1 MTFNN
6 FRGENDMAHYG
17 NWPKKLERKLKEHW
31 LKAKGDR
38 DKFQELVLAD
48 DVLIKEKEWDACNRK
63 ARRMGFFKKAK
74 MSKRYVFSQLDK
86 EQLEELKKMLADN
99 NIGFK
104 EIIQKCSEFN
114 LTVTEQQLRNFARS
128 CDIKINK
135 EKPGRKP
142 LHASETAG
150 NRDASEI
157 QDLLDG
163 LQSGA
168 LTEQK
173 FLDALIDRREA
184 NQISCVLFLE
194 HLVGELKGYWEIILK
209 LLSEKRAIRASDLLP
224 LIEAKN
230 KRIRITDKIAKHK
243 QNIIKGVLTKFV
255 EWGVLYPFKT
265 GTYYSYVCN
274 LPGFHSP
281 EETFKLVPD
290 GVKRAVQHVFDSM
303 VQVGKKPKPLTL
315 DSLAKEFEGK
325 IGASLLSSLLDYY
338 IEKGVVECKKGNY
351 YLTQAGATYGLDEQ
365 SLKTFSAATLEN
377 QLFLEDERSTMI
389 VTLDEAEKAL
399 AEEMRKKTVVPIV
412 LNELAGKDSVRITFL
427 AEVLFG
433 NQFTDLG
440 LLNYILPRIKADVI
454 VVSGL
459 VQGVFAGLRVDK
471 RRILSEAFGRI
482 GTQYALAGELNRKLE
497 QIARTKVIDISG
509 DDDWEHA
516 VSVAR
521 LLQLGEGKWWN
532 YGMSTSSLST
542 ELKRRLAISEYYKK
556 LDIQWERVGIYQRR
570 FYRSLLNADEVEQII
585 GVHKSEYR
593 LIIEI
598 LIAKRKNFS
607 YPKDYEEVV
616 NVEAL
621 FGDIGKRVVTP
632 DPAPIM
638 IGDKEIKVVHN
649 VAFSDITQYVDP
661 MLPPEMI
668 MRNLAA
674 RGVKLPFALV
684 NCHQEKFGAHY
695 LQGHWLI
702 NLPGMQNTATSS
714 RFDMKTF
721 NTRVLSSKSLRQE
734 TFRKEPVTPGVMD
747 LDLLKDGRTR
757 FHFWNN
763 KIREKIEAQKSE
775 PEVSESVCL
784 LTDLQHGSI
793 TMCPELEI
801 AFTDYCLYDQGS
813 TRLWLNGD
821 IIQGINYFQT
831 FAENRPYRLVSIDSQ
846 QRFTDKILSPLIFNA
861 PNLKDFFAWLGNHE
875 YNTFGSNISGVNHLA
890 FLEFKLQGYLEG
902 MKMAGKDALLK
913 NAFTISR
920 IRMLNSHNP
929 YGDIVNWP
937 YFTDTVAG
945 FKAALSH
952 MWRFRG
958 RGRTPIHE
966 ASRWMRGMAK
976 TASDIDIMFGGHV
989 HSFWMGMEAEK
1000 LMVQLAAS
1008 ASLSGYEMGLGVM
1021 STVLFTRAIFSNRNG
1036 ITIEVVPWQF
1046 LENYKL
1052 QSPIYKG
1059 KEELLKRPKRG
1070 TLEYKY
1076 GKMSPYIEGVIDEL
1090 TQYREV

>member
-1 MTFNN
+1 MAYKGYWP
-6 FRGENDMAHYG
+6 RGLE
-17 NWPKKLERKLKEHW
+17 KKLRKHW
-31 LKAKGDR
+31 QDAGGDR
-38 DKFQELVLAD
+38 DEFKRLVLAD
-48 DVLIKEKEWDACNRK
+48 KALVKEKEWDACERK

-74 MSKRYVFSQLDK
+74 MSKRYVFSQLNK
-86 EQLEELKKMLADN
+86 RQLEEVKRMLADDSTYQ
-99 NIGFK
+99 
-104 EIIQKCSEFN
+104 ETIQKCSEFG
-114 LTVTEQQLRNFARS
+114 LAVTEQQLRNLANS
-128 CDIKINK
+128 EGIKLNK
-135 EKPGRKP
+135 GQPGRK
-142 LHASETAG
+142 TAEKSG
-150 NRDASEI
+150 AAESDSKSNLDEERVKI

-163 LQSGA
+163 RQNKT

-173 FLDALIDRREA
+173 FLDILIERKEA
-184 NQISCVLFLE
+184 NQISCALFLE
-194 HLVGELKGYWEIILK
+194 HLIGELKGYWEIILK
-209 LLSEKRAIRASDLLP
+209 LLLEKRAIRASDLLP

-230 KRIRITDKIAKHK
+230 KRIKITDRITEHK
-243 QNIIKGVLTKFV
+243 KNIIKGVLTKFV
-255 EWGVLYPFKT
+255 EWGILYPFKT

-274 LPGFHSP
+274 LPGFYPP

-290 GVKRAVQHVFDSM
+290 GVKRAIQHTFDSM

-315 DSLAKEFEGK
+315 DFLAEEFEGK
-325 IGASLLSSLLDYY
+325 IGADLLSSLLDHYVA
-338 IEKGVVECKKGNY
+338 KGVVETKKGNFC
-351 YLTQAGATYGLDEQ
+351 LTQAGATYGLDEQ

-377 QLFLEDERSTMI
+377 QLFLEGERSTTI
-389 VTLDEAEKAL
+389 VTLDEAEKVL
-399 AEEMRKKTVVPIV
+399 AEEMRSKTVVPIV
-412 LNELAGKDSVRITFL
+412 LDELAGKNSVKIAFL

-433 NQFTDLG
+433 NQNTDLS
-440 LLNYILPRIKADVI
+440 LLNYVLPRTEADVI

-459 VQGVFAGLRVDK
+459 VQGVFAGLKVDK
-471 RRILSEAFGRI
+471 RRILSEAFGKI

-497 QIARTKVIDISG
+497 QIAKTKVIDISG

-532 YGMSTSSLST
+532 YGVSTSSLST
-542 ELKRRLAISEYYKK
+542 ELKRRLAIAEYYKK
-556 LDIQWERVGIYQRR
+556 LGIQWERVIPYQRR
-570 FYRSLLNADEVEQII
+570 IYRSLLNADEVEQII

-598 LIAKRKNFS
+598 LVAKKNNFS
-607 YPKDYEEVV
+607 YPKDYEKVV

-621 FGDIGKRVVTP
+621 FGNVGKRIVTP
-632 DPAPIM
+632 DPARIM
-638 IGDKEIKVVHN
+638 IGDKEIRVVHN

-674 RGVKLPFALV
+674 RGVELPFALI
-684 NCHQEKFGAHY
+684 NCHQEKFGAYY
-695 LQGHWLI
+695 LQSHWLI
-702 NLPGMQNTATSS
+702 NLAGMQNTIVSS
-714 RFDMKTF
+714 QLKMKTI
-721 NTRVLSSKSLRQE
+721 NTRILSSKSLRQD
-734 TFRKEPVTPGVMD
+734 TFRKEPVTPGVENMEI
-747 LDLLKDGRTR
+747 LEDGRIR

-763 KIREKIEAQKSE
+763 KIREKVELQKSE
-775 PEVSESVCL
+775 PEVSEGVCL

-801 AFTDYCLYDQGS
+801 AFADYSLYGCKD

-821 IIQGINYFQT
+821 IIQGTNYFQT
-831 FAENRPYRLVSIDSQ
+831 FSENRPYRMVSIDSQ

-861 PNLKDFFAWLGNHE
+861 PSLRDFFAWLGNHE

-902 MKMAGKDALLK
+902 LKMAGKDTPLRNAL
-913 NAFTISR
+913 TINR

-937 YFTDTVAG
+937 YFSDTVAG

-976 TASDIDIMFGGHV
+976 TASDIDVMFGGHV

-1000 LMVQLAAS
+1000 LMVQLAA
-1008 ASLSGYEMGLGVM
+1008 AAGLSGYEMGLGVM
-1021 STVLFTRAIFSNRNG
+1021 STVLFTRVIFSNRNG

-1052 QSPIYKG
+1052 QCPAYKG

-1070 TLEYKY
+1070 SLEYKY

>member
-1 MTFNN
+1 
-6 FRGENDMAHYG
+6 MANHG
-17 NWPKKLERKLKEHW
+17 NWSREDQQRLKRLLVKSGKNRDRFKELVMADKKFKKKGWGACEQKAIRMHFFEQTPLSERFVFSNLERT
-31 LKAKGDR
+31 
-38 DKFQELVLAD
+38 
-48 DVLIKEKEWDACNRK
+48 
-63 ARRMGFFKKAK
+63 
-74 MSKRYVFSQLDK
+74 
-86 EQLEELKKMLADN
+86 QLEELKKTLADD
-99 NIGFK
+99 NIGWE
-104 EIIQKCSEFN
+104 EIKQKFPGFTEKQFQN
-114 LTVTEQQLRNFARS
+114 LANR
-128 CDIKINK
+128 CGIKINK
-135 EKPGRKP
+135 EKSGRKAAEKFGAV
-142 LHASETAG
+142 ASDSK
-150 NRDASEI
+150 NNLSEERIKI

-163 LQSGA
+163 LQKKT

-173 FLDALIDRREA
+173 FLDTLIERKEA
-184 NQISCVLFLE
+184 NQISCALFLE

-209 LLSEKRAIRASDLLP
+209 LLLERRVIRASDLLP

-230 KRIRITDKIAKHK
+230 KRIKITDKITEHK
-243 QNIIKGVLTKFV
+243 KNIIKGVLTKFV
-255 EWGVLYPFKT
+255 EWGILYPFKT

-274 LPGFHSP
+274 LPGFYPP

-290 GVKRAVQHVFDSM
+290 GVKRAVQHTFDSM

-315 DSLAKEFEGK
+315 DFLAEEFEGK
-325 IGASLLSSLLDYY
+325 IGADLLSSLLDYY
-338 IEKGVVECKKGNY
+338 VTKGVVETKKGNFC
-351 YLTQAGATYGLDEQ
+351 LTQAGATYGLDEQ

-377 QLFLEDERSTMI
+377 QLFLEGERSTTI
-389 VTLDEAEKAL
+389 VTLDEAEKVL
-399 AEEMRKKTVVPIV
+399 AEEMRNKTVVPIV
-412 LNELAGKDSVRITFL
+412 LDELAGKDSVKIAFL

-433 NQFTDLG
+433 NQNTDLS
-440 LLNYILPRIKADVI
+440 LLNYILPRTEADVI

-459 VQGVFAGLRVDK
+459 VQGVFAGLKVDK
-471 RRILSEAFGRI
+471 RRILSEAFGKI

-497 QIARTKVIDISG
+497 QIATTRVIDISG

-532 YGMSTSSLST
+532 YGVSTSSLST
-542 ELKRRLAISEYYKK
+542 ELKRRLAIAEYYKK
-556 LDIQWERVGIYQRR
+556 LGIQWERVIIYQRR
-570 FYRSLLNADEVEQII
+570 IHRSLLNADEVEQII

-598 LIAKRKNFS
+598 LVAKRNNFS
-607 YPKDYEEVV
+607 YPKDYEKVV

-621 FGDIGKRVVTP
+621 FGNVGKRIVTP
-632 DPAPIM
+632 DPAPII

-668 MRNLAA
+668 LRNLAA

-684 NCHQEKFGAHY
+684 YCHQERFGAYY

-702 NLPGMQNTATSS
+702 GLPGMQNTATSS

-721 NTRVLSSKSLRQE
+721 STRVLSSKSLRQE

-747 LDLLKDGRTR
+747 LEILKDGRTR

-763 KIREKIEAQKSE
+763 KIREKVESQKSE
-775 PEVSESVCL
+775 PEVSEGVCL

-801 AFTDYCLYDQGS
+801 AFTDYSLYGCKD

-821 IIQGINYFQT
+821 IIQGTNYFQT
-831 FAENRPYRLVSIDSQ
+831 FSENRPYRMVSIDSQ

-861 PNLKDFFAWLGNHE
+861 PSLRDFFAWLGNHE

-902 MKMAGKDALLK
+902 LKMAGKDTPLRNAL
-913 NAFTISR
+913 TINR

-952 MWRFRG
+952 MWRFCG

-1000 LMVQLAAS
+1000 LMVQLAA
-1008 ASLSGYEMGLGVM
+1008 AAGLSGYEMGLGVM
-1021 STVLFTRAIFSNRNG
+1021 STVLFTRVIFSNRNG

-1052 QSPIYKG
+1052 QCPTYKG

-1070 TLEYKY
+1070 SLEYKY
-1076 GKMSPYIEGVIDEL
+1076 GKMSPYIEGMIDEL